1 MSGTDK
7 DEGILGTIGGLV
19 DMVGTKGELE
29 EGGELGGDVVSAEIV
44 GCEGND
50 ICA

>member
-29 EGGELGGDVVSAEIV
+29 GGELGGDVVSAEIV